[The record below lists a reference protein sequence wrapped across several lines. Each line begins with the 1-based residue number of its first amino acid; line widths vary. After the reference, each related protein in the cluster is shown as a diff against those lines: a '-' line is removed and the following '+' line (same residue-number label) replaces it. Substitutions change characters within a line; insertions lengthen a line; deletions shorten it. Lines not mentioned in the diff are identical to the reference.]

1 MAGSLP
7 LSSRVGVHHTGRV
20 HPGANGQRLLLHV
33 GRGPAGQVVLDPKHL
48 RGPDAASV
56 AAAAQPQKQE
66 EEEAEKV
73 QQKKCDLQDGARLLD
88 GRHFLH
94 PHVEV

>member
-7 LSSRVGVHHTGRV
+7 LSSCVGVHHTGRV

-56 AAAAQPQKQE
+56 AAAAQSQKQ